1 MNEHYGG
8 TADDESEE
16 GMGDDRSVCSESLG
30 LHVDYNDMNNGM
42 QLREE
47 EPIPQIMPQ
56 FGLRVVTHPHEDEI
70 PSNRKLTSC
79 GEYVPAPCT
88 HRPSSQASGRDVRR
102 YHLVVSNIM
111 FARRAKS

>member
-1 MNEHYGG
+1 LNGHYEG

-47 EPIPQIMPQ
+47 KPIP
-56 FGLRVVTHPHEDEI
+56 
-70 PSNRKLTSC
+70 
-79 GEYVPAPCT
+79 
-88 HRPSSQASGRDVRR
+88 
-102 YHLVVSNIM
+102 
-111 FARRAKS
+111 